1 MRNGI
6 LRDAT
11 TAGSPPTHGEILFY
25 LHPVGHCGREGL
37 ARQMP
42 EGTRQSGVRPLS
54 GSEGGG
60 TLPGT
65 PQVPGEGVAAPGWLT
80 PLEGGRSWE
89 LGAAEVRPEA
99 PGGAD
104 RRPRDRPR
112 RGRRPRNSSSCGP
125 ARGLPRAKGGDWRPL
140 AGRGRG
146 AAPAPEDAE
155 PLPGP
160 APST

>member
-1 MRNGI
+1 MESSGTQP
-6 LRDAT
+6 AV
-11 TAGSPPTHGEILFY
+11 GSPPT
-25 LHPVGHCGREGL
+25 GRSCPPYTPRGIAAGRGWRGRCQRE
-37 ARQMP
+37 AQ
-42 EGTRQSGVRPLS
+42 QSGVRPLS

-65 PQVPGEGVAAPGWLT
+65 PQVPGGGPGGADAVW
-80 PLEGGRSWE
+80 GRSWE

-99 PGGAD
+99 PGGAG

-112 RGRRPRNSSSCGP
+112 RGRRPRNSSGGGP

-140 AGRGRG
+140 AGRGRD

-155 PLPGP
+155 PLPGS